1 MYVASLSIIIL
12 TLFGFWFSA
21 LGFGVY
27 GLYVF
32 NHNQVSGATVEP
44 LNNKF
49 GTGQVNRT
57 IVKCH
62 SCALQ
67 WTSFVNASSFARF

>member
-1 MYVASLSIIIL
+1 MNSRIRNLFSSLGIEMYVASLSIIIL

-49 GTGQVNRT
+49 ERD
-57 IVKCH
+57 
-62 SCALQ
+62 
-67 WTSFVNASSFARF
+67 WSSE

>member
-1 MYVASLSIIIL
+1 MYMASLSIIIL

-32 NHNQVSGATVEP
+32 NHNQVSDATVEP

-49 GTGQVNRT
+49 ERFAGQKL
-57 IVKCH
+57 IH
-62 SCALQ
+62 SFMI
-67 WTSFVNASSFARF
+67 SFIN

>member
-32 NHNQVSGATVEP
+32 NHNQVSDATVEP

-49 GTGQVNRT
+49 ERDWSSEYYVIFLTCSIKNRH
-57 IVKCH
+57 CG
-62 SCALQ
+62 
-67 WTSFVNASSFARF
+67 